1 MIPFKSFLGFK
12 KVDKETW
19 LAERLKELEKEFE
32 AELSTLDEECKQII
46 SLKEHEKEVLEKALK
61 KVEMERFEQDEL
73 WKRVNDKK
81 IELVKKNKELAEQI
95 RLIEAKASPDNVW
108 LSAFQTGFTR
118 AWEMMKPIMY
128 TGFDKVKQEISD
140 NAKMETLNGLQS
152 VLGRGNG
159 VNPEKD

>member
-1 MIPFKSFLGFK
+1 MIPFKSFLGFR
-12 KVDKETW
+12 KVDKEAW

-32 AELSTLDEECKQII
+32 TELSIIDEECKQILF
-46 SLKEHEKEVLEKALK
+46 LKEHEKEVLEKAYK

-81 IELVKKNKELAEQI
+81 TELVKKNKELSDQI

-118 AWEMMKPIMY
+118 AWEMMKPVMY
-128 TGFDKVKQEISD
+128 SGFDKVKQEISD

-152 VLGRGNG
+152 VLGRNHGTDT
-159 VNPEKD
+159 EKD